1 MDRSVKADRQLP
13 CAQDGARG
21 SEELR
26 VAPSPA
32 LSTASRR
39 TIAPPV
45 HPSPPRP
52 RPSDTPA
59 EHLIGPATHP
69 PILHSPGLGRP
80 PYDHTT
86 GLPSPSQQNIGYRF
100 VKVHEEF
107 CREREKK
114 KGGNFGCCEMCVCVF
129 EG

>member
-1 MDRSVKADRQLP
+1 M
-13 CAQDGARG
+13 

-45 HPSPPRP
+45 HPSPPRS
-52 RPSDTPA
+52 RSCDTTA

-69 PILHSPGLGRP
+69 PILHSPGLGRAS
-80 PYDHTT
+80 YDHAT

-107 CREREKK
+107 
-114 KGGNFGCCEMCVCVF
+114 
-129 EG
+129 